1 MIKEAIF
8 SIIGGLGLFIYGIK
22 TMSDGLRK
30 ASGDRMRRIL
40 SNLTNNPFKGV
51 LAGAGITSL
60 IQSSSVTT
68 VMVVGFVNASLM
80 TLRQAL
86 GVIFGANIGT
96 TVTAQLVAFKLT
108 SYALPIIG
116 LGMLIMFAAKK
127 RDHKHVGEFLFGFG
141 VLFLGL
147 NFMTAAIK
155 PFAQDPGIKD
165 LFVRFS
171 ASPLMG
177 ILLGA
182 AVTAVIQSSSVTT
195 GMVLALAAAGLVD
208 LRGAIPLMLGCN
220 IGTCVTAM
228 LASIGTHLW
237 AKRAALAHLIF
248 NVGGVLLFLPF
259 LRLLEGLGRASS
271 DDLMRQIAN
280 ANTLFNVILTFLYIP
295 FIGLFVR
302 LLTYLLK
309 GEEGEE
315 VESLPR
321 YLEPHLL
328 ATPALAI
335 EAATREIIRTL
346 GLTEGMVRRCM
357 DGFFSADPRRL
368 EKISQT
374 EDAVDSLREAI
385 TDYLVRLMQQ
395 ELSPEESKKI
405 PALIHVINDVE
416 RIGDHAE
423 NLMALAEK
431 SISSGMSLSPAALQE
446 LREMCEEVLL
456 MIGSARR
463 ILETG
468 DIREAYR
475 VLDREEVVNKLRNRL
490 KDNHVMRLE
499 RKQCHVLSGI
509 IFLDTVS
516 NLEKIGDHLTNVA
529 QKVIEELHWDSG
541 EHASHPAA

>member
-1 MIKEAIF
+1 MRDSLF
-8 SIIGGLGLFIYGIK
+8 SVIGGLGLFIFGIK
-22 TMSDGLRK
+22 MMSEGLRK
-30 ASGDRMRRIL
+30 ASGDRMRRVL
-40 SNLTNNPFKGV
+40 SNLTNNPIKGV

-116 LGMLIMFAAKK
+116 LGMLVMFAAK
-127 RDHKHVGEFLFGFG
+127 RRNHKHAGEFLFGFG
-141 VLFLGL
+141 ILFLGL

-155 PFAQDPGIKD
+155 PFAQDPAVKD

-171 ASPLMG
+171 TNPMMG
-177 ILLGA
+177 IVIGA
-182 AVTAVIQSSSVTT
+182 AVTALIQSSSVTT
-195 GMVLALAAAGLVD
+195 GMVLTLASTSLVD
-208 LRGAIPLMLGCN
+208 LRGAIALMLGCN

-237 AKRAALAHLIF
+237 AKRAAVAHLIF
-248 NVGGVLLFLPF
+248 NVGGVLLFLPLLSVLERLARATSGDL
-259 LRLLEGLGRASS
+259 LR
-271 DDLMRQIAN
+271 QVAN
-280 ANTLFNVILTFLYIP
+280 ANTFFNVIMTL
-295 FIGLFVR
+295 LFVPLIGFFVVFLTR
-302 LLTYLLK
+302 LIK

-315 VESLPR
+315 IESLPR

-328 ATPALAI
+328 ATPSLAI

-346 GLTEGMVRRCM
+346 ELTERMVRRST
-357 DGFFSADPRRL
+357 DSFFTNDPRPL
-368 EKISQT
+368 EKVSRS

-385 TDYLVRLMQQ
+385 TDYLVRLMQE
-395 ELSPEESKKI
+395 ELSPQESKKI

-423 NLMALAEK
+423 NLMRLAEK
-431 SISSGMSLSPAALQE
+431 KITSRLAFSKTALGELAE
-446 LREMCEEVLL
+446 LREEVML
-456 MIGSARR
+456 MIGSARL
-463 ILETG
+463 ILVTNELK
-468 DIREAYR
+468 EAYR
-475 VLDREEVVNKLRNRL
+475 VLEREEVVNGLRNRL
-490 KDNHVMRLE
+490 KDNHVARLE
-499 RKQCHVLSGI
+499 RKQCHVLSGVV
-509 IFLDTVS
+509 FLDVVS

-529 QKVIEELHWDSG
+529 QKVIDDLHHNGAPLMETS
-541 EHASHPAA
+541 AAA